1 MINMAWSC
9 NECGNLD
16 KTKRKV
22 HNGYIYGCKGRKCGY
37 ICGWIS
43 KDTELKTMGC
53 SDFTKEQQTEQIKM
67 F

>member
-1 MINMAWSC
+1 MAWSC

-37 ICGWIS
+37 ICGWIT

-53 SDFTKEQQTEQIKM
+53 SNFIENNKGAEQISL